1 MVKKVEEIAEG
12 AVVNKQDAGGAGD
25 VIKKLKNPTIKKFL
39 KV

>member
-12 AVVNKQDAGGAGD
+12 AVVKKQDAGGAGD
-25 VIKKLKNPTIKKFL
+25 VIKKPKNPPIKKFL